1 MEEIYP
7 AVAVGT
13 SVTIIGTPFGA
24 PGVPPTVLKHGDQG
38 PGVLEVQRS
47 LKRLGYLKWNPD
59 GFWGEGTEKE
69 PMQRWPCKDTYIL
82 YIVSLHDFRRKS
94 HSQPYS
100 HKGLRVYY

>member
-24 PGVPPTVLKHGDQG
+24 PGVPPGVLKHGDQG

-47 LKRLGYLKWNPD
+47 LKRLGYLNLEVRGAPMD
-59 GFWGEGTEKE
+59 SGEKA
-69 PMQRWPCKDTYIL
+69 RKRSPCKVGHAKIHTY
-82 YIVSLHDFRRKS
+82 YI
-94 HSQPYS
+94 
-100 HKGLRVYY
+100 